1 MISFPN
7 QSKPIPVLT
16 FPVGELI
23 ALINEEIEKLLFA
36 ATKTSKFLT
45 RQSNPALYFSSLLLA
60 IYILGISAIN

>member
-7 QSKPIPVLT
+7 QSKPMPVLT

-45 RQSNPALYFSSLLLA
+45 PQSNPALYFSSLLLA
-60 IYILGISAIN
+60 I

>member
-23 ALINEEIEKLLFA
+23 AIALINEEIEKLLFA

-45 RQSNPALYFSSLLLA
+45 PQSNPALYFSSLLLA
-60 IYILGISAIN
+60 I